1 MRLNLNFLKIG
12 VLLLVVM
19 GLYAF
24 SNARNGQK
32 RIGNVQI
39 EFVGDQNLYMTQE
52 TVDKLLIQSYGD
64 LTNLTKENIVLNTI
78 EKAIEAN
85 EMVKK
90 AQVYLTVN
98 GDLVAKVAQRK
109 PIARVEGSAKYYLDE
124 DGEHMPFSR
133 HHSARVPLITGNIN
147 DTSLKDVYRI
157 LTYSNT
163 DEFLKKNIIGVHIT
177 GEQKYLLNFRME
189 NFVVDLGGVE
199 GLEKKFSNFRAF
211 YVKAYK
217 DKSLNDYH
225 TVSLAFNNQV
235 VCTKN

>member
-1 MRLNLNFLKIG
+1 MRINWNFIKMG

-24 SNARNGQK
+24 SNVRNGNK
-32 RIGNVQI
+32 RIEKVQI

-52 TVDKLLIQSYGD
+52 TVNKLLIHNYGD
-64 LTNLTKENIVLNTI
+64 LTNLTKEHIVLNNI

-85 EMVKK
+85 EMVKN
-90 AQVYLTVN
+90 AQVFLTVN

-109 PIARVEGSAKYYLDE
+109 PIARVEGSKKYYLDE
-124 DGEHMPFSR
+124 DGKPMPFSR
-133 HHSARVPLITGNIN
+133 YHSARVPLITGDVNEN
-147 DTSLKDVYRI
+147 SLKDVYAI
-157 LTYSNT
+157 LKYSET
-163 DEFLKKNIIGVHIT
+163 DEFLTKNIIGVHIA
-177 GEQKYLLNFRME
+177 GEQKYLLRFRME
-189 NFVVDLGGVE
+189 DFVVDLGNVE
-199 GLEKKFSNFRAF
+199 GLDRKFSNFRAF

-217 DKSLNDYH
+217 DKSLEDYH

>member
-1 MRLNLNFLKIG
+1 MRIHRNFLKMG

-24 SNARNGQK
+24 SNVRNGQK
-32 RIGNVQI
+32 MIENVEIQ
-39 EFVGDQNLYMTQE
+39 FVGDQNLYMTHE
-52 TVDKLLIQSYGD
+52 TVNKLLIQNYGD
-64 LTNLTKENIVLNTI
+64 LTNLPKENIVLNTI

-90 AQVYLTVN
+90 AQVFLTVN
-98 GDLVAKVAQRK
+98 GNLIAKVAQRR
-109 PIARVEGSAKYYLDE
+109 PIARVEGSAKFYLDE
-124 DGEHMPFSR
+124 DGKRMPFSR
-133 HHSARVPLITGNIN
+133 HYSARVPLITGEIN
-147 DTSLKDVYRI
+147 EDSLKEVYKI

-163 DEFLKKNIIGVHIT
+163 DEFLVKNIIGVHIT
-177 GEQKYLLNFRME
+177 EQQKYLLKFRME
-189 NFVVDLGGVE
+189 DFVVDLGNVE
-199 GLEKKFSNFRAF
+199 NLEKKFSNFRAF
-211 YVKAYK
+211 YVKANK